1 MLFSNNTSDP
11 SSSVFHVCVSIFIND
26 ARRRRRGSVHG
37 FCSDTLCERIDVL
50 CRHDGISNE
59 ASRSASDFGN
69 DSICRLQT

>member
-1 MLFSNNTSDP
+1 MLCSNNTSDP

-37 FCSDTLCERIDVL
+37 FCSDTLCGRIDVL
-50 CRHDGISNE
+50 CHDGISNE